1 MYNLF
6 CERLMIFDSDVAAH
20 EWMGLVFRLSMLGV
34 NKAINMKLKID
45 FEKQIKRDSQYV
57 I

>member
-1 MYNLF
+1 
-6 CERLMIFDSDVAAH
+6 MIFDSDVAAH